1 MVLAVDYFAEEE
13 VSLRSS
19 DGLLSL
25 FEQVTFNFAFSLFL
39 KISLL
44 LILELGLICSS
55 KSENILMIDSSPESS
70 FLATK

>member
-39 KISLL
+39 
-44 LILELGLICSS
+44 
-55 KSENILMIDSSPESS
+55 
-70 FLATK
+70 